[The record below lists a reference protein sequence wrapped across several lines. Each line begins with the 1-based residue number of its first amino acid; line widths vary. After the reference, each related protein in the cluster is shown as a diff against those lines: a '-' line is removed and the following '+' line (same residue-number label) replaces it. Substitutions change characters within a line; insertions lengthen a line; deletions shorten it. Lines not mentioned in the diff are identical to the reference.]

1 MEAMLKQLANKAVS
15 GDLRAIREVLKRPVE
30 TGNGGVADGWRSTV
44 SGASPCPTRNGNG
57 NMDAAI
63 GPSRR

>member
-1 MEAMLKQLANKAVS
+1 MLKQLANKGVS
-15 GDLRAIREVLKRPVE
+15 GDLRAIREVLNLPVE
-30 TGNGGVADGWRSTV
+30 TGNGEVAGGWRPTV
-44 SGASPCPTRNGNG
+44 SGTSRCPTRNGNG